1 MEERESIHKGFK
13 IFIIVFTAIILI
25 FINRDRIIDIIQGQ
39 ARDLDLIDT
48 IEDGYNYRF
57 FNGEIIKY
65 NEDGLAH
72 MKDFDELIIQKDF
85 EFSQPLIRFGKD
97 NIYYSDTSTGD
108 IYILNNQLETINQFI
123 LDMTIFNI
131 YESDK
136 YIMVHSK
143 EEAENLYS
151 INTQGSII
159 YKNSPGQNILSY
171 DMGPNTYAFSTLT
184 IGDDIVSSLYLYNF
198 EGELVD
204 TIEFENEVIFQFK
217 YSGDNLIL
225 ITDKGL
231 YFINREILWDKEFP
245 LIKNILLYNENIYLL
260 YSNYLEIISLSGESL
275 DTIELK
281 EDYDMIMNVE
291 DKIILHGEKDILIIG
306 DDNNYKLSIDDI
318 INSISSNG
326 NQLIVNTDN
335 YTNVYEFKAKE

>member
-1 MEERESIHKGFK
+1 
-13 IFIIVFTAIILI
+13 
-25 FINRDRIIDIIQGQ
+25 
-39 ARDLDLIDT
+39 
-48 IEDGYNYRF
+48 
-57 FNGEIIKY
+57 
-65 NEDGLAH
+65 
-72 MKDFDELIIQKDF
+72 
-85 EFSQPLIRFGKD
+85 
-97 NIYYSDTSTGD
+97 
-108 IYILNNQLETINQFI
+108 
-123 LDMTIFNI
+123 MTIFNI